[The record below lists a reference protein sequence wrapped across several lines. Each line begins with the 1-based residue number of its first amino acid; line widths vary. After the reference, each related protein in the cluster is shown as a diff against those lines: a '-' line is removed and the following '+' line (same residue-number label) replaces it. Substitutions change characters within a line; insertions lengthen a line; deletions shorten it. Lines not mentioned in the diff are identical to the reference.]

1 MSGVH
6 KLVNA
11 RRASAAI
18 LPFGETSRQTVV
30 HAFSID

>member
-1 MSGVH
+1 MTGLH
-6 KLVNA
+6 ELVNA
-11 RRASAAI
+11 RRASATI